1 MTNLNSLDD
10 ILDYAIAMEQAAADL
25 YTKIAEQA
33 SADNIRDTFL
43 SFAQEERNH
52 KAKLE
57 NVKTG
62 TIELGSTEKVLD
74 LKIADYINDIEITD
88 NSSYQDILVFAMKQE
103 KQAFRLYTDLAE
115 RADNDELR
123 QMFLAL
129 AHEEA
134 NHKLH
139 FEIEYDERV
148 LREN

>member
-1 MTNLNSLDD
+1 
-10 ILDYAIAMEQAAADL
+10 
-25 YTKIAEQA
+25 
-33 SADNIRDTFL
+33 
-43 SFAQEERNH
+43 
-52 KAKLE
+52 
-57 NVKTG
+57 
-62 TIELGSTEKVLD
+62 
-74 LKIADYINDIEITD
+74 
-88 NSSYQDILVFAMKQE
+88 MKQE